1 MKKLLLVIDMQNA
14 FINENT
20 KHIIDKINKL
30 IDKNKFDDIVFTK
43 FINYNN
49 SIYTRK
55 LNYYDCIDESS
66 NKLIIDTRNYK
77 VINKK
82 TYTALNDELKK
93 YLKESNI
100 NEIYLC
106 GIDTECC
113 ILKTAFDLFENEYN
127 VYVLKDYCACTYG
140 IKRHNNAL
148 EILKRNIG
156 KDSVIDF

>member
-77 VINKK
+77 AINKK

-93 YLKESNI
+93 YLKDNNI
-100 NEIYLC
+100 NKIYLC

-113 ILKTAFDLFENEYN
+113 ILKTALDLFENEYD
-127 VYVLKDYCACTYG
+127 VYVLKDYCACTHG
-140 IKRHNNAL
+140 IKKHNNAL

-156 KDSVIDF
+156 KDSII